1 MLEYILLGSAIG
13 FFSGAV
19 PGPFWAVIARTALRH
34 GFWSGF
40 RIGVVPLA
48 TETVVMAL
56 TAVLVSQLP
65 QGVLRWIG
73 LLGGAF
79 VVYLAWRTWQ
89 ESRDPPER
97 EEEEGDS
104 DATRS
109 TLEAMTLAVLSPT
122 PWAFWL
128 FVGSPVLVGALR
140 QGWGHAL
147 AFVGSFLA
155 LLVGVHVGIAALA
168 GFGHARLSREWRGRI
183 LAGAAVALAVGGVV
197 LVWQAWVGN
206 FEEMVTHGI
215 GVRSMVDSITGG

>member
-1 MLEYILLGSAIG
+1 MLEYILLGSVIG

-19 PGPFWAVIARTALRH
+19 PGPFWAVIARTAIRH
-34 GFWSGF
+34 GFWAGF

-56 TAVLVSQLP
+56 TALLVSQLP

-73 LLGGAF
+73 VLGGAF
-79 VVYLAWRTWQ
+79 VVYLAWRTWR

-97 EEEEGDS
+97 DEEEGS
-104 DATRS
+104 EATRS

-128 FVGSPVLVGALR
+128 FVGSPVLVGAWR
-140 QGWGHAL
+140 IGWGHAL
-147 AFVGSFLA
+147 AFLASFLF

-168 GFGHARLSREWRGRI
+168 GFGHRCLSRRWRGRI
-183 LAGAAVALAVGGVV
+183 LAGAAVALAIGGVV

-215 GVRSMVDSITGG
+215 GVQSVVDSVTDG